1 MNIELKMNHSLD
13 ENGNVEQHG
22 LEKQRQE
29 VSVGTLNVD
38 QMTIQELRSESE
50 KKLEAVA
57 NAQQKSEDISTVKQ
71 SERAL
76 STVLMNKADTTS
88 DEQGTLDKALDEL
101 QEDSTNLANAQ
112 RLAAMPA
119 VYNKVFKNRVTAV
132 KKSPGRASLLNNLKD
147 KSTLMASKSSITIIP
162 SIQASSPR
170 TLREEGDTTHSQQP
184 TQHID
189 SPPVSPTNNSAS
201 PRMIR
206 YIKLQNLPTDER
218 PQEPT
223 T

>member
-1 MNIELKMNHSLD
+1 
-13 ENGNVEQHG
+13 
-22 LEKQRQE
+22 
-29 VSVGTLNVD
+29 
-38 QMTIQELRSESE
+38 
-50 KKLEAVA
+50 
-57 NAQQKSEDISTVKQ
+57 
-71 SERAL
+71 
-76 STVLMNKADTTS
+76 
-88 DEQGTLDKALDEL
+88 
-101 QEDSTNLANAQ
+101 
-112 RLAAMPA
+112 MPA

-223 T
+223 TEDKAPASQEIFLPIALQQKQIEYHEPAENIIYDQIINEHLIKRAQWIPSRFNKFPRFGKHSTRQTELEQQYLKMR